1 MDPKISAKNALRNV
15 LDAVPGERLIVICD
29 EERLDVGKPFAEGAL
44 DLGLYARL
52 FMLDKEEKPRK
63 EIPRHLVELLTS
75 QAPDIYINL
84 LKGGADETP
93 FRVKIISME
102 NRRRVRLGHCPGIT
116 LDMLE
121 KGALALTDEEHK
133 KMQEEAQKV
142 VQMVSGATEVHIT
155 NPAGTDF
162 TFRLDDSR
170 DWFTDTKINW
180 KTMKWMNLPTGEVI
194 VGPIEDSLNGKVVC
208 DVAVGGYGP
217 LDSPITI
224 EAKNGQ
230 AVSVECK
237 NEEALAQVKKA
248 LATDSWS
255 DKIGEFAFGLNPKAR
270 LVKEFLETEKLC
282 KTVHIAFGNNRDYPG
297 GKNMSANHM
306 DFLMSKPTVEIK
318 KKSGEKVAV
327 MKDGKFTF

>member
-15 LDAVPGERLIVICD
+15 LDAVSGERLIVICD
-29 EERLDVGKPFAEGAL
+29 EERLDVGKPFAEGAI
-44 DLGLYARL
+44 DLGLCTRL
-52 FMLDKEEKPRK
+52 FVLDKEEKPRK
-63 EIPRHLVELLTS
+63 DIPRHLMELLTAP
-75 QAPDIYINL
+75 APDIYINL

-93 FRVKIISME
+93 FRVKIIDME
-102 NRRRVRLGHCPGIT
+102 TRRRVRLGHCPGIT
-116 LDMLE
+116 IDMLE
-121 KGALALTDEEHK
+121 NGALALTDEEHK

-142 VQMVSGATEVHIT
+142 MQAVAGATEVHVT

-170 DWFTDTKINW
+170 SWFTDTKINW
-180 KTMKWMNLPTGEVI
+180 KTLKWMNLPTGEVI

-208 DVAVGGYGP
+208 DLAVGGIGP
-217 LDSPITI
+217 LESPVAI
-224 EAKNGQ
+224 EAKNGK
-230 AVSVECK
+230 AISAECEDK
-237 NEEALAQVKKA
+237 AALEKIKKA

-297 GKNMSANHM
+297 GKNVSGNHM

-318 KKSGEKVAV
+318 KNGKWKKV
-327 MKDGKFTF
+327 MKDGKFIF